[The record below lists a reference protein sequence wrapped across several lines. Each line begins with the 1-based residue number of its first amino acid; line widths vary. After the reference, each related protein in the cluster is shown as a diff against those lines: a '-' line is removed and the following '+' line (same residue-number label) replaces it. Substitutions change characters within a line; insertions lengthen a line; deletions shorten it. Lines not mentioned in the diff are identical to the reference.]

1 MHIKYHTNT
10 IGRRTENV
18 LMVIFLFCCVVSSL
32 NAQDYR
38 NYIINIYQDK
48 DGLPHN
54 STKCLLQDK
63 FGFVWIGTRNGLCCF
78 DGKRNIPLKISDNN
92 LGNVSIHSLFED
104 KLGRIWMGTDYGVYV
119 YDRIGTLEKFDKITR
134 YSVSISSEVSKIVQL
149 DSNKILVATMGQGYF
164 VYNVDSD
171 VLEQYNSHYSFILDV
186 YTNGKDLYLTTLQEQ
201 FLHFD
206 LNGKL
211 ADAYNF
217 SENRLNLETPL
228 LTNRFICKGKNS
240 LWIGGGDTNDLFEFY
255 PQSGDIVHHKLE
267 NATFKSVKCI
277 IPLGNEELLLGTNKG
292 LYIFTPHDE
301 AISEFE
307 YSEKVSIYNLDINE
321 LVKDNEGGIWV
332 LTEHSGV
339 MHISPRN
346 KRFYNH
352 NIPGNY
358 MVNAFCQGMEDN
370 TILVGSQNG
379 LYKYDIEKNLLEE
392 SPSGTNLKYDIRSL
406 CRNNNE
412 LWIGTLSDG
421 VIVMDLTTGKTKHY
435 VSSFNSPN
443 TITSNNIKKILRT
456 KGGDIIIGTNWGVCY
471 YDKKHDN
478 FRTETILGAMMAI
491 ADIYE
496 DGKNNIWF
504 ATDNGGVYRHNLNTQ
519 TWRYYKHNPEN
530 PYSLPNNSVI
540 KIFEDKEGKLILS
553 TNGNGL
559 CLFDYD
565 KDGFIGEYGRGHGL
579 HSNIVVNSME
589 QDMEGKLWL
598 STNSGLCCLN
608 TNDSLNH
615 THFTSLDGLQRNF
628 FCESASYTTK
638 NGTLMFGG
646 SNGFN
651 VFNPLNFKQ
660 NKFIPPVYITDIN
673 FLKVKEN
680 AEKEKIIGNDKPL
693 YLSGKIR
700 IPHSYNSFTVHFA
713 SLSYVEPEK
722 NLFSYKMEGLD
733 KSWMN
738 QTKSNSVTYTNLA
751 PGKYCLYVK
760 GSNNDQVWNDKVAKL
775 QIIITPPWYLSVW
788 AYCAYSILTI
798 SMLTYLLIKRDR
810 HLKKRY
816 NLRMERFKEEKER
829 ELYKNKI
836 NFFINLIHEI
846 KTPLTLIKLPLDNLM
861 KDSAVNSKERE
872 YLSVMS
878 RNVNYLI
885 GVTNELLDFQKIE
898 SGEMKLNFETTDIGS
913 LIKVTYEQF
922 IGIAEI
928 KNINL
933 QNDVGA
939 DFQHE
944 IRVDKDK
951 IRKIL
956 VNLLSNAMKYAEK
969 SVVLSSN
976 VDGDYVNIY
985 VADDGPGIDNQE
997 KEKVFQVFYQS
1008 KGEKHQPGTGI
1019 GLAYARTLA
1028 ENHHGKLYVQDN
1040 EQGGTT
1046 FVLSL
1051 PLYKNELIP
1060 EDERLEVLSDS
1071 AMMNDKEAIS
1081 NDDVLLQ
1088 QNHIVLLVEDNP
1100 DLLKMESANLK
1111 KWFKILKAKNGEQA
1125 LKIIDNHDVDIIV
1138 SDVMMP
1144 VMDGLELCQRVKDN
1158 IEYSHIPVI
1167 LLTAKTLPKSKT
1179 EGFCHGADAYVEKP
1193 FTILQ
1198 LCMQIR
1204 NLLRL
1209 RRSLQKRI
1217 QPLANIE
1224 NNLHPTEAFFSNKDM
1239 EFLKMLKENISNQLS
1254 DENFSI
1260 DSLTAI
1266 MNMSRSNFYRKLKAL
1281 TGMSPNEY
1289 LKNCRLNRA
1298 AELLKEGYRITEIFE
1313 QTGFCSSSYFA
1324 KCFKAKFGVLPKD
1337 FQNNKEVS

>member
-1 MHIKYHTNT
+1 M
-10 IGRRTENV
+10 
-18 LMVIFLFCCVVSSL
+18 
-32 NAQDYR
+32 
-38 NYIINIYQDK
+38 
-48 DGLPHN
+48 
-54 STKCLLQDK
+54 
-63 FGFVWIGTRNGLCCF
+63 
-78 DGKRNIPLKISDNN
+78 
-92 LGNVSIHSLFED
+92 
-104 KLGRIWMGTDYGVYV
+104 
-119 YDRIGTLEKFDKITR
+119 
-134 YSVSISSEVSKIVQL
+134 
-149 DSNKILVATMGQGYF
+149 
-164 VYNVDSD
+164 
-171 VLEQYNSHYSFILDV
+171 
-186 YTNGKDLYLTTLQEQ
+186 
-201 FLHFD
+201 
-206 LNGKL
+206 
-211 ADAYNF
+211 
-217 SENRLNLETPL
+217 
-228 LTNRFICKGKNS
+228 
-240 LWIGGGDTNDLFEFY
+240 
-255 PQSGDIVHHKLE
+255 
-267 NATFKSVKCI
+267 
-277 IPLGNEELLLGTNKG
+277 
-292 LYIFTPHDE
+292 
-301 AISEFE
+301 
-307 YSEKVSIYNLDINE
+307 
-321 LVKDNEGGIWV
+321 
-332 LTEHSGV
+332 
-339 MHISPRN
+339 
-346 KRFYNH
+346 
-352 NIPGNY
+352 
-358 MVNAFCQGMEDN
+358 
-370 TILVGSQNG
+370 
-379 LYKYDIEKNLLEE
+379 
-392 SPSGTNLKYDIRSL
+392 
-406 CRNNNE
+406 
-412 LWIGTLSDG
+412 
-421 VIVMDLTTGKTKHY
+421 
-435 VSSFNSPN
+435 
-443 TITSNNIKKILRT
+443 
-456 KGGDIIIGTNWGVCY
+456 
-471 YDKKHDN
+471 
-478 FRTETILGAMMAI
+478 
-491 ADIYE
+491 
-496 DGKNNIWF
+496 
-504 ATDNGGVYRHNLNTQ
+504 
-519 TWRYYKHNPEN
+519 
-530 PYSLPNNSVI
+530 
-540 KIFEDKEGKLILS
+540 
-553 TNGNGL
+553 
-559 CLFDYD
+559 
-565 KDGFIGEYGRGHGL
+565 
-579 HSNIVVNSME
+579 
-589 QDMEGKLWL
+589 
-598 STNSGLCCLN
+598 
-608 TNDSLNH
+608 
-615 THFTSLDGLQRNF
+615 
-628 FCESASYTTK
+628 
-638 NGTLMFGG
+638 
-646 SNGFN
+646 
-651 VFNPLNFKQ
+651 
-660 NKFIPPVYITDIN
+660 
-673 FLKVKEN
+673 
-680 AEKEKIIGNDKPL
+680 
-693 YLSGKIR
+693 
-700 IPHSYNSFTVHFA
+700 
-713 SLSYVEPEK
+713 
-722 NLFSYKMEGLD
+722 
-733 KSWMN
+733 SW
-738 QTKSNSVTYTNLA
+738 Y
-751 PGKYCLYVK
+751 
-760 GSNNDQVWNDKVAKL
+760 
-775 QIIITPPWYLSVW
+775 
-788 AYCAYSILTI
+788 
-798 SMLTYLLIKRDR
+798 
-810 HLKKRY
+810 
-816 NLRMERFKEEKER
+816 
-829 ELYKNKI
+829 
-836 NFFINLIHEI
+836 
-846 KTPLTLIKLPLDNLM
+846 
-861 KDSAVNSKERE
+861 
-872 YLSVMS
+872 
-878 RNVNYLI
+878 VNYLI
-885 GVTNELLDFQKIE
+885 VVTNELLDFQKIE

-1081 NDDVLLQ
+1081 DDDVLLQ

-1167 LLTAKTLPKSKT
+1167 LLTAKTLPESKT

>member
-1 MHIKYHTNT
+1 
-10 IGRRTENV
+10 
-18 LMVIFLFCCVVSSL
+18 
-32 NAQDYR
+32 
-38 NYIINIYQDK
+38 
-48 DGLPHN
+48 
-54 STKCLLQDK
+54 
-63 FGFVWIGTRNGLCCF
+63 
-78 DGKRNIPLKISDNN
+78 
-92 LGNVSIHSLFED
+92 
-104 KLGRIWMGTDYGVYV
+104 
-119 YDRIGTLEKFDKITR
+119 
-134 YSVSISSEVSKIVQL
+134 
-149 DSNKILVATMGQGYF
+149 
-164 VYNVDSD
+164 
-171 VLEQYNSHYSFILDV
+171 
-186 YTNGKDLYLTTLQEQ
+186 
-201 FLHFD
+201 
-206 LNGKL
+206 
-211 ADAYNF
+211 
-217 SENRLNLETPL
+217 
-228 LTNRFICKGKNS
+228 
-240 LWIGGGDTNDLFEFY
+240 
-255 PQSGDIVHHKLE
+255 
-267 NATFKSVKCI
+267 
-277 IPLGNEELLLGTNKG
+277 
-292 LYIFTPHDE
+292 
-301 AISEFE
+301 
-307 YSEKVSIYNLDINE
+307 
-321 LVKDNEGGIWV
+321 
-332 LTEHSGV
+332 
-339 MHISPRN
+339 
-346 KRFYNH
+346 
-352 NIPGNY
+352 
-358 MVNAFCQGMEDN
+358 
-370 TILVGSQNG
+370 
-379 LYKYDIEKNLLEE
+379 
-392 SPSGTNLKYDIRSL
+392 
-406 CRNNNE
+406 
-412 LWIGTLSDG
+412 
-421 VIVMDLTTGKTKHY
+421 
-435 VSSFNSPN
+435 
-443 TITSNNIKKILRT
+443 
-456 KGGDIIIGTNWGVCY
+456 
-471 YDKKHDN
+471 
-478 FRTETILGAMMAI
+478 
-491 ADIYE
+491 
-496 DGKNNIWF
+496 
-504 ATDNGGVYRHNLNTQ
+504 
-519 TWRYYKHNPEN
+519 
-530 PYSLPNNSVI
+530 
-540 KIFEDKEGKLILS
+540 
-553 TNGNGL
+553 
-559 CLFDYD
+559 
-565 KDGFIGEYGRGHGL
+565 
-579 HSNIVVNSME
+579 
-589 QDMEGKLWL
+589 
-598 STNSGLCCLN
+598 
-608 TNDSLNH
+608 
-615 THFTSLDGLQRNF
+615 
-628 FCESASYTTK
+628 
-638 NGTLMFGG
+638 
-646 SNGFN
+646 
-651 VFNPLNFKQ
+651 
-660 NKFIPPVYITDIN
+660 
-673 FLKVKEN
+673 
-680 AEKEKIIGNDKPL
+680 
-693 YLSGKIR
+693 
-700 IPHSYNSFTVHFA
+700 
-713 SLSYVEPEK
+713 
-722 NLFSYKMEGLD
+722 
-733 KSWMN
+733 
-738 QTKSNSVTYTNLA
+738 
-751 PGKYCLYVK
+751 
-760 GSNNDQVWNDKVAKL
+760 
-775 QIIITPPWYLSVW
+775 
-788 AYCAYSILTI
+788 
-798 SMLTYLLIKRDR
+798 MLTYLLIKRDR

-1081 NDDVLLQ
+1081 DDDVLLQ

-1167 LLTAKTLPKSKT
+1167 LLTAKTLPESKT

>member
-1 MHIKYHTNT
+1 M
-10 IGRRTENV
+10 
-18 LMVIFLFCCVVSSL
+18 
-32 NAQDYR
+32 
-38 NYIINIYQDK
+38 
-48 DGLPHN
+48 
-54 STKCLLQDK
+54 
-63 FGFVWIGTRNGLCCF
+63 
-78 DGKRNIPLKISDNN
+78 
-92 LGNVSIHSLFED
+92 
-104 KLGRIWMGTDYGVYV
+104 
-119 YDRIGTLEKFDKITR
+119 
-134 YSVSISSEVSKIVQL
+134 
-149 DSNKILVATMGQGYF
+149 
-164 VYNVDSD
+164 
-171 VLEQYNSHYSFILDV
+171 
-186 YTNGKDLYLTTLQEQ
+186 
-201 FLHFD
+201 
-206 LNGKL
+206 
-211 ADAYNF
+211 
-217 SENRLNLETPL
+217 
-228 LTNRFICKGKNS
+228 
-240 LWIGGGDTNDLFEFY
+240 
-255 PQSGDIVHHKLE
+255 
-267 NATFKSVKCI
+267 
-277 IPLGNEELLLGTNKG
+277 
-292 LYIFTPHDE
+292 
-301 AISEFE
+301 
-307 YSEKVSIYNLDINE
+307 
-321 LVKDNEGGIWV
+321 
-332 LTEHSGV
+332 
-339 MHISPRN
+339 
-346 KRFYNH
+346 
-352 NIPGNY
+352 
-358 MVNAFCQGMEDN
+358 
-370 TILVGSQNG
+370 
-379 LYKYDIEKNLLEE
+379 KNL
-392 SPSGTNLKYDIRSL
+392 
-406 CRNNNE
+406 
-412 LWIGTLSDG
+412 
-421 VIVMDLTTGKTKHY
+421 
-435 VSSFNSPN
+435 
-443 TITSNNIKKILRT
+443 
-456 KGGDIIIGTNWGVCY
+456 
-471 YDKKHDN
+471 
-478 FRTETILGAMMAI
+478 
-491 ADIYE
+491 
-496 DGKNNIWF
+496 
-504 ATDNGGVYRHNLNTQ
+504 
-519 TWRYYKHNPEN
+519 TWQNPEQ
-530 PYSLPNNSVI
+530 LFVAQ
-540 KIFEDKEGKLILS
+540 ELI
-553 TNGNGL
+553 N
-559 CLFDYD
+559 
-565 KDGFIGEYGRGHGL
+565 
-579 HSNIVVNSME
+579 
-589 QDMEGKLWL
+589 
-598 STNSGLCCLN
+598 
-608 TNDSLNH
+608 
-615 THFTSLDGLQRNF
+615 
-628 FCESASYTTK
+628 
-638 NGTLMFGG
+638 
-646 SNGFN
+646 
-651 VFNPLNFKQ
+651 
-660 NKFIPPVYITDIN
+660 
-673 FLKVKEN
+673 KVKS
-680 AEKEKIIGNDKPL
+680 KCCGIKGNDKPL

-1081 NDDVLLQ
+1081 DDDVLLQ

-1167 LLTAKTLPKSKT
+1167 LLTAKTLPESKT

-1224 NNLHPTEAFFSNKDM
+1224 NNLHQTEAFFSNKDM

>member
-1 MHIKYHTNT
+1 MHIKYQTNT
-10 IGRRTENV
+10 IGGRAGNILT
-18 LMVIFLFCCVVSSL
+18 VIFLFCCVVSGL

-38 NYIINIYQDK
+38 NYIINSYQDK

-63 FGFVWIGTRNGLCCF
+63 YGFVWIGTRNGLCCF
-78 DGKRNIPLKISDNN
+78 DGRRNIALKTSDSN
-92 LGNVSIHSLFED
+92 LGNGSICSLFED
-104 KLGRIWMGTDYGVYV
+104 KLGRIWIGTDYGVYV
-119 YDRIGTLEKFDKITR
+119 YDRIGTPEKFDKITR
-134 YSVSISSEVSKIVQL
+134 YNVSISSEVSKIIPL
-149 DSNKILVATMGQGYF
+149 DGNKILVATMGQGYF
-164 VYNVDSD
+164 VYDVNND
-171 VLEQYNSHYSFILDV
+171 VLEQYNSHYSYILDV
-186 YTNGKDLYLTTLQEQ
+186 YANEKDLYLATLQER

-206 LNGKL
+206 LNGKI

-217 SENRLNLETPL
+217 SENRLNLDTHL
-228 LTNRFICKGKNS
+228 QTKRFISKGGKS

-255 PQSGDIVHHKLE
+255 PQSEDIVHHKLK
-267 NATFKSVKCI
+267 NAPFKSIQCI
-277 IPLGNEELLLGTNKG
+277 IPFDDDVLLLGTDKG
-292 LYIFTPHDE
+292 LYIFTPQDE
-301 AISEFE
+301 TVAEFK
-307 YSEKVSIYNLDINE
+307 YSEGTSIYSQDINE

-346 KRFYNH
+346 KPFYNH
-352 NIPGNY
+352 DVPGNY
-358 MVNAFCQGMEDN
+358 MVNAFCQGMKDN
-370 TILVGSQNG
+370 TVLVGSQNG
-379 LYKYDIEKNLLEE
+379 LYEYDIEKNLLAEY
-392 SPSGTNLKYDIRSL
+392 PSKTNLKYDIRSL
-406 CRNNNE
+406 CRNSNE
-412 LWIGTLSDG
+412 LWIGTLSNG
-421 VIVMDLTTGKTKHY
+421 VIVMDFTTGKTRHY
-435 VSSFNSPN
+435 LSSFNSPN
-443 TITSNNIKKILRT
+443 AIPSNNIKKILMT
-456 KGGDIIIGTNWGVCY
+456 QSGNIIIGTNWGVCY

-478 FRTETILGAMMAI
+478 FRTETNLGAMMAI
-491 ADIYE
+491 NDIYE
-496 DGKNNIWF
+496 DSKNNIWF
-504 ATDNGGVYRHNLNTQ
+504 ATDNGGVYRHNFNTQ
-519 TWRYYKHNPEN
+519 TWRNYKHNSEN
-530 PYSLPNNSVI
+530 PNSLPNNSVI
-540 KIFEDKEGKLILS
+540 KIFENKEGELIIS
-553 TNGNGL
+553 TNGNEL

-565 KDGFIGEYGRGHGL
+565 KEVFIKEYGKEHGL
-579 HSNIVVNSME
+579 LSNITVNSME
-589 QDMEGKLWL
+589 QDKEGKLWL
-598 STNSGLCCLN
+598 STNSGLHCFS
-608 TNDSLNH
+608 TNNSLNH
-615 THFTSLDGLQRNF
+615 THFTSSDGLQRNF

-673 FLKVKEN
+673 FLKIKEN
-680 AEKEKIIGNDKPL
+680 TEKEKIIGNNKPL

-700 IPHSYNSFTVHFA
+700 IPHSCNSFTVHFA

-738 QTKSNSVTYTNLA
+738 QTKNNSVTYTNLA

-760 GSNNDQVWNDKVAKL
+760 GSNNDKVWNDKVAKL
-775 QIIITPPWYLSVW
+775 QIIITPPWYLSVG
-788 AYCAYSILTI
+788 AYCAYFILTI
-798 SMLTYLLIKRDR
+798 SLLTYLLIKRDR

-829 ELYKNKI
+829 ELYKSKI

-846 KTPLTLIKLPLDNLM
+846 KTPLTLIKLPLDNLTNAF
-861 KDSAVNSKERE
+861 SADSKEGK
-872 YLSVMS
+872 YLSVMN

-885 GVTNELLDFQKIE
+885 GTTNELLDFQKVE
-898 SGEMKLNFETTDIGS
+898 SGEMKLNFEIADIGS
-913 LIKVTYEQF
+913 LVKVAYEQF
-922 IGIAEI
+922 AGIAEI

-933 QNDVGA
+933 QNNVTE
-939 DFQHE
+939 DFQYE
-944 IRVDKDK
+944 IRGDKGK
-951 IRKIL
+951 IGIIL
-956 VNLLSNAMKYAEK
+956 VNLLSNAMKYAKEN
-969 SVVLSSN
+969 VVLSS
-976 VDGDYVNIY
+976 DIDDDYVNIH
-985 VADDGPGIDNQE
+985 VADDGPGISNQE

-1008 KGEKHQPGTGI
+1008 EEKKNQPGTGI
-1019 GLAYARTLA
+1019 GLAYARILA

-1040 EQGGTT
+1040 ELGGAT

-1051 PLYKNELIP
+1051 PLYISELFP
-1060 EDERLEVLSDS
+1060 ESERLEVLSDS
-1071 AMMNDKEAIS
+1071 AMMNDKEALS
-1081 NDDVLLQ
+1081 DDDALLQ

-1100 DLLKMESANLK
+1100 DLLEMESANLK

-1125 LKIIDNHDVDIIV
+1125 LKMIDNHDVDIIV
-1138 SDVMMP
+1138 SDIMMP

-1158 IEYSHIPVI
+1158 MEYSHIPVI
-1167 LLTAKTLPKSKT
+1167 LLTAKTLPESKT

-1224 NNLHPTEAFFSNKDM
+1224 KNLQQMENFFSNKDM
-1239 EFLKMLKENISNQLS
+1239 EFLKMLEENISNQLS

-1281 TGMSPNEY
+1281 TGLSPNDY

-1298 AELLKEGYRITEIFE
+1298 AELLKEGYRITEVFE

-1337 FQNNKEVS
+1337 FQNNKEV

>member
-1 MHIKYHTNT
+1 MHIEYQTRS
-10 IGRRTENV
+10 IERWAENI
-18 LMVIFLFCCVVSSL
+18 LTVIFLFCCVTSSL

-38 NYIINIYQDK
+38 NYIINSYQDK

-63 FGFVWIGTRNGLCCF
+63 YGFVWIGTRNGLCCF
-78 DGKRNIPLKISDNN
+78 DGRRSIALKTSDSN
-92 LGNVSIHSLFED
+92 LGNGSIHSLFED
-104 KLGRIWMGTDYGVYV
+104 KLGRIWIGTDYGVYV
-119 YDRIGTLEKFDKITR
+119 YDRIGTPEKFDKTTR
-134 YSVSISSEVSKIVQL
+134 YSVSISSEVSKIIPL
-149 DSNKILVATMGQGYF
+149 DGNKILVATMGQGYF
-164 VYNVDSD
+164 VYDVDND
-171 VLEQYNSHYSFILDV
+171 VLEQYNSHYSIILDA
-186 YTNGKDLYLTTLQEQ
+186 YIDGEDLYLATLQER

-206 LNGKL
+206 LNGNF
-211 ADAYNF
+211 ADSYKF
-217 SENRLNLETPL
+217 SENRLNLDTHL
-228 LTNRFICKGKNS
+228 QTNRFICKGETS
-240 LWIGGGDTNDLFEFY
+240 LWIGGGNTNDLFEFY
-255 PQSGDIVHHKLE
+255 PQSEDIAHHKLK
-267 NATFKSVKCI
+267 NAPFKSIKCV
-277 IPLGNEELLLGTNKG
+277 IPLDNDELLLGTDKG
-292 LYIFTPHDE
+292 LYIFIPRDE
-301 AISEFE
+301 TVVEFK
-307 YSEKVSIYNLDINE
+307 YSEEMNIYNQDVNKF
-321 LVKDNEGGIWV
+321 VKDNEGGIWV

-346 KRFYNH
+346 KPFYNH
-352 NIPGNY
+352 DIPGNY
-358 MVNAFCQGMEDN
+358 MVNAFCQGMEEN
-370 TILVGSQNG
+370 TVFVGSQNG
-379 LYKYDIEKNLLEE
+379 LYQYDMEKNLLKE
-392 SPSGTNLKYDIRSL
+392 SPLGTNLKYDIRSL
-406 CRNNNE
+406 CKNSNE
-412 LWIGTLSDG
+412 LWIGTLSNG

-435 VSSFNSPN
+435 ASSFNSPN

-496 DGKNNIWF
+496 DSKNNIWF

-540 KIFEDKEGKLILS
+540 KIFEDKEGKLIVS

-565 KDGFIGEYGRGHGL
+565 KDGFIGKYGREHEL

-615 THFTSLDGLQRNF
+615 THFTSSDGLLRNF
-628 FCESASYTTK
+628 FCESASYTTQ

-660 NKFIPPVYITDIN
+660 NKFIPPVYITDID

-680 AEKEKIIGNDKPL
+680 TEKEKIIGNDKPL

-700 IPHSYNSFTVHFA
+700 IPHSCNSFTVHFA

-829 ELYKNKI
+829 ELYKSKI

-861 KDSAVNSKERE
+861 KGSSTDSKERK

-885 GVTNELLDFQKIE
+885 GVTNELLDFQKVE
-898 SGEMKLNFETTDIGS
+898 SGEMKFNFETTDIGS

-933 QNDVGA
+933 QNNVSA

-951 IRKIL
+951 IGKIL
-956 VNLLSNAMKYAEK
+956 VNLLSNAMKYAEE

-985 VADDGPGIDNQE
+985 VADDGPGIDNLE

-1028 ENHHGKLYVQDN
+1028 ESHHGKLYVQDN
-1040 EQGGTT
+1040 EQGGAT

-1051 PLYKNELIP
+1051 PLYKSELRL

-1071 AMMNDKEAIS
+1071 AMMNNKEALS
-1081 NDDVLLQ
+1081 DDDALLQ

-1100 DLLKMESANLK
+1100 DLLEIESANLK

-1125 LKIIDNHDVDIIV
+1125 LKMIDNHDVDIIV

-1144 VMDGLELCQRVKDN
+1144 VMDGLELCQRVKNN

-1167 LLTAKTLPKSKT
+1167 LLTAKTLPESKT

-1217 QPLANIE
+1217 QPLAHIE
-1224 NNLHPTEAFFSNKDM
+1224 KDLQQTETFFSNKDM
-1239 EFLKMLKENISNQLS
+1239 EFLKMLEENISNQLS

-1260 DSLTAI
+1260 DSLTAV

-1281 TGMSPNEY
+1281 TGMSPNDY

-1298 AELLKEGYRITEIFE
+1298 AELLKEGYRITEVFE

>member
-1 MHIKYHTNT
+1 M
-10 IGRRTENV
+10 
-18 LMVIFLFCCVVSSL
+18 
-32 NAQDYR
+32 
-38 NYIINIYQDK
+38 
-48 DGLPHN
+48 
-54 STKCLLQDK
+54 
-63 FGFVWIGTRNGLCCF
+63 
-78 DGKRNIPLKISDNN
+78 
-92 LGNVSIHSLFED
+92 
-104 KLGRIWMGTDYGVYV
+104 
-119 YDRIGTLEKFDKITR
+119 
-134 YSVSISSEVSKIVQL
+134 
-149 DSNKILVATMGQGYF
+149 
-164 VYNVDSD
+164 
-171 VLEQYNSHYSFILDV
+171 
-186 YTNGKDLYLTTLQEQ
+186 
-201 FLHFD
+201 
-206 LNGKL
+206 
-211 ADAYNF
+211 
-217 SENRLNLETPL
+217 
-228 LTNRFICKGKNS
+228 
-240 LWIGGGDTNDLFEFY
+240 
-255 PQSGDIVHHKLE
+255 
-267 NATFKSVKCI
+267 
-277 IPLGNEELLLGTNKG
+277 
-292 LYIFTPHDE
+292 
-301 AISEFE
+301 
-307 YSEKVSIYNLDINE
+307 
-321 LVKDNEGGIWV
+321 
-332 LTEHSGV
+332 
-339 MHISPRN
+339 
-346 KRFYNH
+346 
-352 NIPGNY
+352 
-358 MVNAFCQGMEDN
+358 
-370 TILVGSQNG
+370 
-379 LYKYDIEKNLLEE
+379 
-392 SPSGTNLKYDIRSL
+392 
-406 CRNNNE
+406 
-412 LWIGTLSDG
+412 
-421 VIVMDLTTGKTKHY
+421 
-435 VSSFNSPN
+435 
-443 TITSNNIKKILRT
+443 
-456 KGGDIIIGTNWGVCY
+456 
-471 YDKKHDN
+471 
-478 FRTETILGAMMAI
+478 
-491 ADIYE
+491 
-496 DGKNNIWF
+496 
-504 ATDNGGVYRHNLNTQ
+504 
-519 TWRYYKHNPEN
+519 
-530 PYSLPNNSVI
+530 
-540 KIFEDKEGKLILS
+540 
-553 TNGNGL
+553 
-559 CLFDYD
+559 
-565 KDGFIGEYGRGHGL
+565 
-579 HSNIVVNSME
+579 
-589 QDMEGKLWL
+589 
-598 STNSGLCCLN
+598 
-608 TNDSLNH
+608 
-615 THFTSLDGLQRNF
+615 
-628 FCESASYTTK
+628 
-638 NGTLMFGG
+638 
-646 SNGFN
+646 
-651 VFNPLNFKQ
+651 
-660 NKFIPPVYITDIN
+660 
-673 FLKVKEN
+673 
-680 AEKEKIIGNDKPL
+680 
-693 YLSGKIR
+693 
-700 IPHSYNSFTVHFA
+700 HFA

-1081 NDDVLLQ
+1081 DDDVLLQ

-1167 LLTAKTLPKSKT
+1167 LLTAKTLPESKT

>member
-1 MHIKYHTNT
+1 M
-10 IGRRTENV
+10 
-18 LMVIFLFCCVVSSL
+18 
-32 NAQDYR
+32 
-38 NYIINIYQDK
+38 
-48 DGLPHN
+48 
-54 STKCLLQDK
+54 
-63 FGFVWIGTRNGLCCF
+63 
-78 DGKRNIPLKISDNN
+78 
-92 LGNVSIHSLFED
+92 
-104 KLGRIWMGTDYGVYV
+104 
-119 YDRIGTLEKFDKITR
+119 
-134 YSVSISSEVSKIVQL
+134 
-149 DSNKILVATMGQGYF
+149 
-164 VYNVDSD
+164 
-171 VLEQYNSHYSFILDV
+171 
-186 YTNGKDLYLTTLQEQ
+186 
-201 FLHFD
+201 
-206 LNGKL
+206 
-211 ADAYNF
+211 
-217 SENRLNLETPL
+217 
-228 LTNRFICKGKNS
+228 
-240 LWIGGGDTNDLFEFY
+240 
-255 PQSGDIVHHKLE
+255 
-267 NATFKSVKCI
+267 
-277 IPLGNEELLLGTNKG
+277 
-292 LYIFTPHDE
+292 
-301 AISEFE
+301 
-307 YSEKVSIYNLDINE
+307 
-321 LVKDNEGGIWV
+321 
-332 LTEHSGV
+332 
-339 MHISPRN
+339 
-346 KRFYNH
+346 
-352 NIPGNY
+352 
-358 MVNAFCQGMEDN
+358 
-370 TILVGSQNG
+370 
-379 LYKYDIEKNLLEE
+379 
-392 SPSGTNLKYDIRSL
+392 
-406 CRNNNE
+406 
-412 LWIGTLSDG
+412 
-421 VIVMDLTTGKTKHY
+421 
-435 VSSFNSPN
+435 
-443 TITSNNIKKILRT
+443 
-456 KGGDIIIGTNWGVCY
+456 
-471 YDKKHDN
+471 
-478 FRTETILGAMMAI
+478 
-491 ADIYE
+491 
-496 DGKNNIWF
+496 
-504 ATDNGGVYRHNLNTQ
+504 
-519 TWRYYKHNPEN
+519 
-530 PYSLPNNSVI
+530 
-540 KIFEDKEGKLILS
+540 
-553 TNGNGL
+553 
-559 CLFDYD
+559 
-565 KDGFIGEYGRGHGL
+565 
-579 HSNIVVNSME
+579 
-589 QDMEGKLWL
+589 
-598 STNSGLCCLN
+598 
-608 TNDSLNH
+608 
-615 THFTSLDGLQRNF
+615 
-628 FCESASYTTK
+628 
-638 NGTLMFGG
+638 
-646 SNGFN
+646 
-651 VFNPLNFKQ
+651 NFKQ

-1081 NDDVLLQ
+1081 DDDVLLQ

-1167 LLTAKTLPKSKT
+1167 LLTAKTLPESKT